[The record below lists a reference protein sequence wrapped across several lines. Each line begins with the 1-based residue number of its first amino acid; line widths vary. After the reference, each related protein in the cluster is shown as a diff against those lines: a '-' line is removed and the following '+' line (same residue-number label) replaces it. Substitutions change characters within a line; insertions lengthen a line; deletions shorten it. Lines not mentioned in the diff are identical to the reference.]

1 MQSATPFGAP
11 EGVRTGAPRAQVPA
25 LYAPSGAP
33 RGQGAKGGRA
43 RLLGRG
49 NETRSIRATRL
60 YNHRMVTKAELEA
73 ELHRAMRSGDEPR
86 KRTMR
91 MLLSA
96 VKLAEVEKRGALDDA
111 GMQAVRQKEVKVRHE
126 AIADAEKANRD
137 DLAQASQAEL
147 VILQAYLPEPLAPA
161 ELERLAREAIAAAS
175 ASGPQDM
182 GKVMRELMP
191 RVQGRADGKDVSD
204 VVRGLLS
211 AS

>member
-1 MQSATPFGAP
+1 
-11 EGVRTGAPRAQVPA
+11 
-25 LYAPSGAP
+25 
-33 RGQGAKGGRA
+33 
-43 RLLGRG
+43 
-49 NETRSIRATRL
+49 
-60 YNHRMVTKAELEA
+60 MVTKAELEA

-111 GMQAVRQKEVKVRHE
+111 GMQAVLQKEVKVRHE

-137 DLAQASQAEL
+137 DLGQASQAEL

-191 RVQGRADGKDVSD
+191 RVQGRADGKDVSA